1 MESLKVVVF
10 KINNEEYAIDIM
22 DVERILGYIECTKIP
37 DTSSFIKG
45 VIDYQKT
52 ILPIIN
58 TKERFYVKNTS
69 YNEESKI
76 IVVRSNDNLIG
87 LSVDDVLEVA
97 DIFLEKID
105 DTPHIAKRNS
115 NKYIKSII
123 NKDNRLIILLDTKE
137 IISQADLKA
146 IRAVY

>member
-22 DVERILGYIECTKIP
+22 DVDRILGYVECTKIP

-45 VIDYQKT
+45 IIDYQNT
-52 ILPIIN
+52 ILPVIN
-58 TKERFYVKNTS
+58 TKARFYIENTN
-69 YNEESKI
+69 YTDDSKI
-76 IVVRSNDNLIG
+76 IVVRSNNNLIG
-87 LSVDDVLEVA
+87 LSVDEVLEVV

-105 DTPHIAKRNS
+105 DTPHIAKRSS

-146 IRAVY
+146 IGEVL

>member
-1 MESLKVVVF
+1 MESLKVVIF

-22 DVERILGYIECTKIP
+22 DVDRILGYVECTKIP

-45 VIDYQKT
+45 IIDYQNT
-52 ILPIIN
+52 ILPVIN
-58 TKERFYVKNTS
+58 TKARFYIENTN
-69 YNEESKI
+69 YTDDSKI
-76 IVVRSNDNLIG
+76 IVVRSNNNLIG
-87 LSVDDVLEVA
+87 LSVDEVLEVV

-105 DTPHIAKRNS
+105 DTPHIAKRSS

-146 IRAVY
+146 IGEVL

>member
-1 MESLKVVVF
+1 MESLKVVIF
-10 KINNEEYAIDIM
+10 KINKEEYAIDIM
-22 DVERILGYIECTKIP
+22 DVDRILGYVECTKIP

-45 VIDYQKT
+45 IIDYQNT
-52 ILPIIN
+52 ILPVIN
-58 TKERFYVKNTS
+58 TKARFYIENTN
-69 YNEESKI
+69 YTDDSKI
-76 IVVRSNDNLIG
+76 IVVRSNNNLIG
-87 LSVDDVLEVA
+87 LSVDEVLEVV

-105 DTPHIAKRNS
+105 DTPHIAKRSS

-146 IRAVY
+146 IGEVL